1 MNKFSGKTLIVARY
15 EFLKAVKR
23 KEFLIM
29 TIIFPIFLA
38 AIVFVPALIAGT
50 APAEDQKIGY
60 IDMTNSF
67 DFPESTTREGLSL
80 GPLQAKTSTIN
91 FIKFQSS
98 SEVIQALQAG
108 QIHSYLVIPE
118 DFIKIGVIELYA
130 PGKGVPVPKAELLAE
145 LTDIIITSLIKEK
158 VDEPVLHRVK
168 DPVNLKLYT
177 IGESGKP
184 AEKGLDEIL
193 TDLGLPFLTA
203 FILFFSIFSASGY
216 LLRSVAEEK
225 ESRIIEILLS
235 SVTPSELLIGKIIGL
250 GAAGLLQVA
259 IWISPISFGSWHD
272 LPIKIEPALLFIA
285 LIYFLFGF
293 LFFATMM
300 AGIGAVTVSLQESQQ
315 VGGIFTFTAA
325 LPLIFIQ
332 LILTKPDN
340 PFAVFLSLFPFTSPV
355 AMLARIGASEVPFY
369 QIAASLFI
377 LFISI
382 CGVILLSSRLFRAY
396 LLMYGKRP
404 GLKEIWES
412 IRAGNR

>member
-1 MNKFSGKTLIVARY
+1 MNKFSGKTLIIARY

-38 AIVFVPALIAGT
+38 AIVFVPALLVGMN
-50 APAEDQKIGY
+50 PAEDQKIGY

-67 DFPESTTREGLSL
+67 NFPESSTRESLSL
-80 GPLQAKTSTIN
+80 GPLQGNPSTIY
-91 FIKFQSS
+91 FVKFHKD
-98 SEVIQALQAG
+98 SEAIQALQAG
-108 QIHSYLVIPE
+108 QISSYLVIPE
-118 DFIKIGVIELYA
+118 DFIKIGIIELYA
-130 PGKGVPVPKAELLAE
+130 PGKGVPVPKAELLTE
-145 LTDIIITSLIKEK
+145 LTDIIMTSLLKDK
-158 VDEPVLHRVK
+158 VEEPVLHRIK
-168 DPVNLKLYT
+168 NPVNLKLYT
-177 IGESGKP
+177 IGESGQP

-235 SVTPSELLIGKIIGL
+235 SATSSELLIGKIIGL

-259 IWISPISFGSWHD
+259 IWLSAISFGSWRD
-272 LPIKIEPALLFIA
+272 LPIKIEPAVVLIA
-285 LIYFLFGF
+285 LIYFLLGF
-293 LFFATMM
+293 LFFSSMM
-300 AGIGAVTVSLQESQQ
+300 AGIGAVTGSLQESQQ

-325 LPLIFIQ
+325 FPLIFIQ
-332 LILTKPDN
+332 LILTQPDS
-340 PFAVFLSLFPFTSPV
+340 PFPVLLSLFPFTSPV
-355 AMLARIGASEVPFY
+355 AMLARIGSSEVPLY

-377 LFISI
+377 LFISV

-404 GLKEIWES
+404 GLKEIWKN